1 VASRTGTTG
10 GGADP
15 ASSCHLV
22 RRSLDDLILCS
33 HLSRPTRTHL
43 PVLHAQDTSPCAGTD
58 PTTETVRFSHLWGA
72 APAGK
77 YFTIGR
83 TSEQARLCVALA
95 PINAVSHERPGTPM
109 TTGGPAVRPHV
120 YKRRRPHCVSRP
132 SHPRQPQGAM
142 VAFHAAGP
150 LAGLRDKPSRAP
162 GRGFPLARAG
172 DGDVGLVLHPK
183 QPEPSTRAGR
193 VGRLRGW
200 RGSGTGVPP
209 ALGGGTLV
217 RHPPVG
223 TRPAGGGRTR
233 RAGPRTTR
241 HVAAPR
247 HLHTRV
253 GGGGAGVASSP

>member
-43 PVLHAQDTSPCAGTD
+43 SVLHAQDTSPCAGTD

-120 YKRRRPHCVSRP
+120 YKRRRPHFVSTAVSPPAAAGGYGGVPRSRP
-132 SHPRQPQGAM
+132 PGRSARQTIAS
-142 VAFHAAGP
+142 AGP
-150 LAGLRDKPSRAP
+150 GFSTSPRWRW
-162 GRGFPLARAG
+162 GR
-172 DGDVGLVLHPK
+172 
-183 QPEPSTRAGR
+183 
-193 VGRLRGW
+193 
-200 RGSGTGVPP
+200 GTGVAPE
-209 ALGGGTLV
+209 
-217 RHPPVG
+217 
-223 TRPAGGGRTR
+223 
-233 RAGPRTTR
+233 
-241 HVAAPR
+241 AA
-247 HLHTRV
+247 
-253 GGGGAGVASSP
+253 